1 MEKERKGNSTE
12 GHSEK
17 ERDVRKRKIR
27 RGRRTE
33 EQREKGTGKRTE
45 MEKTKKDW
53 RQNKGKD

>member
-17 ERDVRKRKIR
+17 ERDGRKRKITQ
-27 RGRRTE
+27 GRRTE

-45 MEKTKKDW
+45 IQKTKEDW